1 MNLIYLLTQLLIII
15 SLFLGFIWLYY
26 LIYLDLEEKK
36 RVQVFPTVTIAVP
49 AHNEEETI
57 AHTLDS
63 IFSLNYPKDKL
74 KVIVINDGS
83 KDNTGKILKEY
94 KKKHQNLII
103 IDKKINEGKAK
114 GLNDALSITD
124 TEFFACVD
132 ADSTLDKNSL
142 RNNVKYFYNVD
153 GTLKK
158 NVAAV
163 ISVVKVK
170 NPDHWL
176 GYAQK
181 IEYQIMSLY
190 RKLFAYANF
199 LNVTPGVLSVYKT
212 EILRDVN
219 GFDEKSITEDFEVA
233 MKIVKNHYKIEM
245 STESI
250 AFTNV
255 PLTFKSWWKQR
266 IRWYRGFIETT
277 AKHKDLIFSK
287 EHGAFGI
294 FYIPVTIIAPFVL
307 FLSISLILYK
317 MYLEFS
323 RFLFKLI
330 FAPKTIEWFHF
341 QTIEEY
347 ILDTNFYITIPLV
360 ILFFIFAYTLIRSFF
375 FAEEKFNVKTFIGI
389 LIYLYVYPYLTFL
402 QWMQALYL
410 YIRKKEKKW

>member
-1 MNLIYLLTQLLIII
+1 MNFVYVLTQLIILI

-26 LIYLDLEEKK
+26 LIFLDLEEKK
-36 RVQVFPTVTIAVP
+36 RINVYPTVTIAVP

-57 AHTLDS
+57 EKTLNS
-63 IFSLNYPKDKL
+63 IFSLDYPRDKL

-94 KKKHQNLII
+94 KKKEKNLII

-132 ADSTLDKNSL
+132 ADSTLARDSLKN
-142 RNNVKYFYNVD
+142 NIKYFYDVN
-153 GTLKK
+153 GNLKK
-158 NVAAV
+158 EIGAV
-163 ISVVKVK
+163 ISVVKVN
-170 NPDHWL
+170 NPLNWL
-176 GYAQK
+176 GFAQK

-199 LNVTPGVLSVYKT
+199 LNVTPGVLSVYRT
-212 EILRDVN
+212 DVLKEVD

-233 MKIVKNHYKIEM
+233 MKIVKKHYKIEM

-250 AFTNV
+250 AYTNV
-255 PLTFKSWWKQR
+255 PLTFKAWWKQR
-266 IRWYRGFIETT
+266 IRWYRGFIETMV
-277 AKHKDLIFSK
+277 KHKDLIFSK
-287 EHGAFGI
+287 EHGAFGL

-317 MYLEFS
+317 MYLEAS
-323 RFLFKLI
+323 RFLFKLF
-330 FAPKTIEWFHF
+330 FAPKTIEWFRF
-341 QTIEEY
+341 QSLEEY
-347 ILDTNFYITIPLV
+347 ILDTNFYITIPILV
-360 ILFFIFAYTLIRSFF
+360 LFFIFLYTLVKSFF
-375 FAEEKFNVKTFIGI
+375 FNEEKFNTKTFIGI
-389 LIYLYVYPYLTFL
+389 LIYLYLYPYLTFL

-410 YIRKKEKKW
+410 HIRKKEKKW